1 MAPEENETS
10 LQMAW
15 EQELSPALTMAGM
28 LFPPDTWEDSLHV
41 SGTGDYIGISVP
53 GSLASLSG

>member
-1 MAPEENETS
+1 MALEENETS

-41 SGTGDYIGISVP
+41 SGTEIILVFL
-53 GSLASLSG
+53 SLGAWLL